1 MYLCLFVYICLYLY
15 LFVYIWL
22 YLFCASY
29 IIMTHTAFLTNL
41 EHLINATSE
50 HDIIIK
56 HVGQLDTLLNASADM
71 SVSTHPTC
79 YQPVLDM
86 CTALMREHNI
96 VFDTERNVDKLDMFI
111 QQAFTPLQG
120 IFTDIHIRDGILR
133 QAKPIISATVG
144 KNVNETL
151 YVLVHY
157 FAHVGDHP
165 YMAHYADF
173 VLKHKDDYEMAYR
186 IFSSIEQLYTTP
198 MYAITNPE
206 FIEYVLC
213 MALSTV
219 RQKKILP
226 TSSCYTRAHRGLY
239 DYARAQLASNPGYK
253 HPIDYI
259 LKLCLLDN
267 TLSNTRRT
275 ELRRLITTRPGGANP
290 PIYFISRSI
299 PANKTNKELDIICS
313 KLSEDAMDALEH
325 ALYAALKNN
334 ATMISVVLGGAP
346 DTPLD
351 ILKSLLAA
359 IKDDT
364 QKLDAHYNAL
374 RQHLV
379 QFAQRINQA
388 DVPYSAAP
396 VDYSGLM
403 EKYKELYRA
412 NNKLRGEN
420 QQLRGENKQLRDEPP
435 LLVQQ
440 VAALSQDDALAR
452 VLKATYKRPQS
463 RRDPND
469 SDAMT
474 MMRAIRDIVE
484 SLSAPM

>member
-1 MYLCLFVYICLYLY
+1 MNVDIDAFTTHLDTVVSNTNIFSGIRVLYTPIYRTLIRLGADPRGAIEY
-15 LFVYIWL
+15 DGIQQN
-22 YLFCASY
+22 
-29 IIMTHTAFLTNL
+29 MTNL
-41 EHLINATSE
+41 LDRYNIRIFTPSHDVDEIDKFFADAMAPLAENIPDIFIHNGIPRTVIDKALLTQLTTT
-50 HDIIIK
+50 HGDIIIPLMYFMHVDDIQYIQSYQDFLFHHK
-56 HVGQLDTLLNASADM
+56 DDIAMACNILAAVGQLLHPHPSYSPIELD
-71 SVSTHPTC
+71 SV
-79 YQPVLDM
+79 
-86 CTALMREHNI
+86 I
-96 VFDTERNVDKLDMFI
+96 
-111 QQAFTPLQG
+111 
-120 IFTDIHIRDGILR
+120 
-133 QAKPIISATVG
+133 
-144 KNVNETL
+144 
-151 YVLVHY
+151 
-157 FAHVGDHP
+157 
-165 YMAHYADF
+165 
-173 VLKHKDDYEMAYR
+173 
-186 IFSSIEQLYTTP
+186 YTT
-198 MYAITNPE
+198 
-206 FIEYVLC
+206 C
-213 MALSTV
+213 MAAATIV
-219 RQKKILP
+219 DRPILP
-226 TSSCYTRAHRGLY
+226 TSSCYTRGYRGLY
-239 DYARAQLASNPGYK
+239 KYAKSQVNIVPTHTHPADVIGYMSRVFPNISESRRKAMLSRMRAITGKTFSKTLTNGDIDVICRTLPQDKIQLIECSACKLLELEYK
-253 HPIDYI
+253 TKP
-259 LKLCLLDN
+259 
-267 TLSNTRRT
+267 
-275 ELRRLITTRPGGANP
+275 
-290 PIYFISRSI
+290 
-299 PANKTNKELDIICS
+299 
-313 KLSEDAMDALEH
+313 M
-325 ALYAALKNN
+325 
-334 ATMISVVLGGAP
+334 SVVGGAP

-412 NNKLRGEN
+412 NDKLRGEN

>member
-1 MYLCLFVYICLYLY
+1 
-15 LFVYIWL
+15 
-22 YLFCASY
+22 
-29 IIMTHTAFLTNL
+29 
-41 EHLINATSE
+41 
-50 HDIIIK
+50 
-56 HVGQLDTLLNASADM
+56 
-71 SVSTHPTC
+71 
-79 YQPVLDM
+79 
-86 CTALMREHNI
+86 
-96 VFDTERNVDKLDMFI
+96 
-111 QQAFTPLQG
+111 
-120 IFTDIHIRDGILR
+120 
-133 QAKPIISATVG
+133 
-144 KNVNETL
+144 
-151 YVLVHY
+151 
-157 FAHVGDHP
+157 
-165 YMAHYADF
+165 
-173 VLKHKDDYEMAYR
+173 
-186 IFSSIEQLYTTP
+186 
-198 MYAITNPE
+198 
-206 FIEYVLC
+206 
-213 MALSTV
+213 
-219 RQKKILP
+219 
-226 TSSCYTRAHRGLY
+226 
-239 DYARAQLASNPGYK
+239 
-253 HPIDYI
+253 
-259 LKLCLLDN
+259 
-267 TLSNTRRT
+267 
-275 ELRRLITTRPGGANP
+275 
-290 PIYFISRSI
+290 
-299 PANKTNKELDIICS
+299 
-313 KLSEDAMDALEH
+313 MDALEH

>member
-1 MYLCLFVYICLYLY
+1 MPLNKAV
-15 LFVYIWL
+15 VRNT
-22 YLFCASY
+22 
-29 IIMTHTAFLTNL
+29 IMRQISATHTPVMK
-41 EHLINATSE
+41 EYC
-50 HDIIIK
+50 DIIDAKIESRE
-56 HVGQLDTLLNASADM
+56 VDTID
-71 SVSTHPTC
+71 HPFINE
-79 YQPVLDM
+79 L
-86 CTALMREHNI
+86 REI
-96 VFDTERNVDKLDMFI
+96 AIDIDDKQQSVFDTLYSMSKLALFNEYNATPHKLYEIVNNKTIVDTK
-111 QQAFTPLQG
+111 G
-120 IFTDIHIRDGILR
+120 IRDIYMGLRPVILR
-133 QAKPIISATVG
+133 GYCAHKYTPHMIDVFYSIECTNPDIVD
-144 KNVNETL
+144 VN
-151 YVLVHY
+151 
-157 FAHVGDHP
+157 FK
-165 YMAHYADF
+165 HYATLDYIVAMSDNIASDNSWYDTPTNMMRF
-173 VLKHKDDYEMAYR
+173 LVAAVLSKIVAPPKCTTIIPIVAV
-186 IFSSIEQLYTTP
+186 YT
-198 MYAITNPE
+198 A
-206 FIEYVLC
+206 
-213 MALSTV
+213 A
-219 RQKKILP
+219 
-226 TSSCYTRAHRGLY
+226 
-239 DYARAQLASNPGYK
+239 
-253 HPIDYI
+253 IDYI
-259 LKLCLLDN
+259 NRLCEYSKKYAHSSYYIASKFMNPIGNLAYERAKELRTLLKDEAKKTDDLSMMDN
-267 TLSNTRRT
+267 TQ
-275 ELRRLITTRPGGANP
+275 
-290 PIYFISRSI
+290 
-299 PANKTNKELDIICS
+299 LDAEVS
-313 KLSEDAMDALEH
+313 KLKDTKIIDKIEGKLFDKMWAL
-325 ALYAALKNN
+325 LLAAET
-334 ATMISVVLGGAP
+334 APPTVGGAP